1 MPETPSLEVTYLP
14 VRDLVPYANN
24 SKIHTEEQI
33 AQIASSIER
42 FGDCDPIGVWHD
54 PSGKSVIVE
63 GHGRMLA
70 LEQLG
75 IDEAPVIFLD
85 HLSDEDRRAYSH
97 VHNQTTLSS
106 GLDEDILA
114 ADLEELG
121 DLYDWEALGF
131 EVPSIGEAEEIE
143 DAPIPEKVETRTKA
157 GDLWR
162 MGDHVLLCG
171 DSGDPENVPRLLKA
185 VGGGSADMLLTD
197 PPYNVAYDRR
207 GEREGIAN
215 DEFKNGE
222 AYVEFLTGVLAPAA
236 TALRAG
242 GSFYVWHASTEN
254 VVRALEALGLPLR
267 QILVWVK
274 NVFVM
279 GRQDYQWRHELCAY
293 GWKPGAPHRFFAGR
307 NVSTIFDDEADLEA
321 MTREELLAIIRET
334 PTDVLRY
341 ARPARSAEHPTMKP
355 VPLFARLIANSTEP
369 GEIVLD
375 PFGGAGTTA
384 LACEH
389 MGRRAALIELDPAFC
404 DATLARWEE
413 LTGREAERI

>member
-1 MPETPSLEVTYLP
+1 
-14 VRDLVPYANN
+14 
-24 SKIHTEEQI
+24 
-33 AQIASSIER
+33 
-42 FGDCDPIGVWHD
+42 
-54 PSGKSVIVE
+54 
-63 GHGRMLA
+63 
-70 LEQLG
+70 
-75 IDEAPVIFLD
+75 
-85 HLSDEDRRAYSH
+85 
-97 VHNQTTLSS
+97 
-106 GLDEDILA
+106 
-114 ADLEELG
+114 
-121 DLYDWEALGF
+121 
-131 EVPSIGEAEEIE
+131 
-143 DAPIPEKVETRTKA
+143 
-157 GDLWR
+157 
-162 MGDHVLLCG
+162 
-171 DSGDPENVPRLLKA
+171 
-185 VGGGSADMLLTD
+185 MLLTD
-197 PPYNVAYDRR
+197 PPYNVSLGYHETPEVAKVRHRR
-207 GEREGIAN
+207 TDGKVVSN
-215 DEFKNGE
+215 DEFQNGE
-222 AYVEFLTGVLAPAA
+222 AYVEFLTRVLEPAA

-242 GSFYVWHASTEN
+242 GSYYVWHASTEEAN

-279 GRQDYQWRHELCAY
+279 GRQDYQWKHEPCAY

-307 NVSTIFDDEADLEA
+307 NVSTIFDDESDLEA